1 MESNEEL
8 FTKDK
13 TSLSKKGSFVY
24 GFIDLFSGYG
34 ETWSWGFGMDETAGK
49 SSSLPLSNLDG
60 SKQRFETHEKKFNSK
75 ETRLVMQEHPAK
87 LDTVG
92 EVIEDSKNSLSLTSS
107 STSSEEDFVVN
118 DDEGEKEVIYDFVL
132 ISSTYCLFYLS
143 LLFSFVSMSST
154 LIFWLGQ

>member
-24 GFIDLFSGYG
+24 GFIDLFSAYG

-49 SSSLPLSNLDG
+49 SSSPLSNLDG
-60 SKQRFETHEKKFNSK
+60 SKQSFEAHEKKFNSK
-75 ETRLVMQEHPAK
+75 EMPLVMQEHPAE
-87 LDTVG
+87 LGTVI
-92 EVIEDSKNSLSLTSS
+92 EVIEDSKSSLSLTSS
-107 STSSEEDFVVN
+107 STSSEEDFVGN
-118 DDEGEKEVIYDFVL
+118 DNEGEKEVIYDFVL
-132 ISSTYCLFYLS
+132 ISSMYCLFYLS

-154 LIFWLGQ
+154 LMFWLGQ